1 MFTELKIV
9 CCFWVRMYIQILCS
23 ISPNSSVNVSERP
36 SKFIFGVVRVV
47 NDYENKHF
55 CTVFKLKKKILSDF
69 AKSATTQTL
78 NFRACIFAQSK
89 NLVKPE
95 NLFFKW

>member
-69 AKSATTQTL
+69 AKSATTHTQFSRMYL
-78 NFRACIFAQSK
+78 RAVKKSCETREFIF
-89 NLVKPE
+89 
-95 NLFFKW
+95 

>member
-55 CTVFKLKKKILSDF
+55 CTVFKLKKKNSVRFREVSDYTDTQF
-69 AKSATTQTL
+69 SRMYLRAVKKSCETRE
-78 NFRACIFAQSK
+78 FIF
-89 NLVKPE
+89 
-95 NLFFKW
+95 